1 MKNKAFK
8 FRIYPTTEQ
17 KVLLSKT
24 FGCCRFVF
32 NYFLNLSNKK
42 YEEEKITLRYKD
54 CALMLNVK
62 YIEILM
68 RDIN

>member
-24 FGCCRFVF
+24 FGCCRFGF
-32 NYFLNLSNKK
+32 NHFLNLSNKK